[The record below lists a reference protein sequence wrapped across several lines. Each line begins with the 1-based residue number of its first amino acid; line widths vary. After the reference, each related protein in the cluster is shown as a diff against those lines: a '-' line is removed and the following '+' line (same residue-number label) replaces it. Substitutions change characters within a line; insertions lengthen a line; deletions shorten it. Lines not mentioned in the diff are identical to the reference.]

1 MTTAQK
7 IIKYFAVAFAIFLI
21 VSIFSG
27 IIGAISGLSF
37 VFGVD
42 DAAGEMKTY
51 TIDGDINR
59 LDIDLGGAQFEI
71 KTGTAFS
78 VESNHK
84 YLSVESKDGTLTLKE
99 DKVVGGFN
107 YQEIKVILTVPSN
120 KIFDKADISAGAGTV
135 RIDELTADKLYLDLG
150 AGKTDI
156 GKLSALTSSK
166 VNGGAGELN
175 ISDGELANLDFD
187 MGVGKVAIVSRLS
200 GNSEADCGVGD
211 LSLTLIGTQD
221 DYRIDLDK
229 GVGEAVIGGERASDG
244 AVFGNGANSVD
255 VDGGVGRIEIK
266 FEESAF

>member
-37 VFGVD
+37 VFGTN
-42 DAAGEMKTY
+42 DAAGEMQTY
-51 TIDGDINR
+51 AIDSDINR
-59 LDIDLGGAQFEI
+59 LEIDLSGAQLEI
-71 KTGTAFS
+71 RTGTGFS

-99 DKVVGGFN
+99 DTVVGGFN
-107 YQEIKVILTVPSN
+107 YQEIKVILTVPEN
-120 KIFDKADISAGAGTV
+120 KIFDKADVSAGAGTV
-135 RIDELTADKLYLDLG
+135 RIDELTADKLNLDLG

-156 GKLSALTSSK
+156 GKLSALSSSRI
-166 VNGGAGELN
+166 NGGAGELN
-175 ISDGELANLDFD
+175 IGGGELANLDFD
-187 MGVGKVAIVSRLS
+187 MGVGKVSIVSRLS
-200 GNSEADCGVGD
+200 GNCETDCGVGD
-211 LSLTLIGTQD
+211 LSLTLIGTRD

-229 GVGEAVIGGERASDG
+229 GVGEAVVGGDRASDG
-244 AVFGNGANSVD
+244 TVFGNGVNSID

-266 FEESAF
+266 FVENA

>member
-1 MTTAQK
+1 MK
-7 IIKYFAVAFAIFLI
+7 HFINLGK
-21 VSIFSG
+21 
-27 IIGAISGLSF
+27 LS
-37 VFGVD
+37 
-42 DAAGEMKTY
+42 
-51 TIDGDINR
+51 
-59 LDIDLGGAQFEI
+59 
-71 KTGTAFS
+71 
-78 VESNHK
+78 
-84 YLSVESKDGTLTLKE
+84 
-99 DKVVGGFN
+99 
-107 YQEIKVILTVPSN
+107 
-120 KIFDKADISAGAGTV
+120 
-135 RIDELTADKLYLDLG
+135 ADKLCLDLG

-156 GKLSALTSSK
+156 AKISAISSSRI
-166 VNGGAGELN
+166 NGGAGELN

-200 GNSEADCGVGD
+200 GNCEADCGVGD